1 MRDFKLKNQFILAT
15 YIIILSFLLLNIK
28 TVGNVLNTTL
38 SILKPF
44 IIGLAI
50 AFLLNVPMKSFE
62 NRLIGKIVKKYNIKN
77 SKIIIRII
85 SLILTLITIGLLLS
99 AFINL
104 VIPQLVKS
112 TSSLISS
119 IPQDIDSLQSY
130 ITTYMS
136 HINISDNLHHSLLSG
151 VDKMSD
157 FMIKTLNYFISNIVG
172 ITFSITSIITNL
184 LLGFVIAI
192 YMLLSK
198 DKLII
203 QFKKVLYGLLS
214 ENMADKIMSIIKLG
228 DVKFSKF
235 IVGQCTDGIV
245 MGSLCFIGMTI
256 FDMPYAI
263 LISTLIG
270 ITDLIPIFGTFL
282 GAALS
287 ALILFMIKPVTA
299 LYFIIMIVIIQQ
311 VEGNFIYPFIV
322 GNSIGLSSFWILVP
336 IIIGSSMFGVLGILI
351 GVPLFSMIYTLCGGY
366 INNRI
371 KSKNINIQK

>member
-1 MRDFKLKNQFILAT
+1 
-15 YIIILSFLLLNIK
+15 
-28 TVGNVLNTTL
+28 
-38 SILKPF
+38 
-44 IIGLAI
+44 
-50 AFLLNVPMKSFE
+50 
-62 NRLIGKIVKKYNIKN
+62 
-77 SKIIIRII
+77 
-85 SLILTLITIGLLLS
+85 
-99 AFINL
+99 
-104 VIPQLVKS
+104 
-112 TSSLISS
+112 
-119 IPQDIDSLQSY
+119 
-130 ITTYMS
+130 
-136 HINISDNLHHSLLSG
+136 
-151 VDKMSD
+151 MSD

-198 DKLII
+198 DKLIV
-203 QFKKVLYGLLS
+203 QFKKVIYGLLS

-256 FDMPYAI
+256 FNMPYAI